1 MANNETKVLTTN
13 SFEEWRRASNE
24 VSYHLGDI
32 DQFDARLGDKVYT
45 YSASANQS
53 IFEGA
58 DSSSKI
64 LRFELVSEVPI
75 DVTSTI
81 IFTGSPTIGSNWV
94 AGKTVYQGSACLLY
108 TSPSP
113 RD

>member
-45 YSASANQS
+45 YSASAN
-53 IFEGA
+53 
-58 DSSSKI
+58 
-64 LRFELVSEVPI
+64 
-75 DVTSTI
+75 
-81 IFTGSPTIGSNWV
+81 
-94 AGKTVYQGSACLLY
+94 
-108 TSPSP
+108 
-113 RD
+113 